1 MTTFDFEK
9 EIAELE
15 AQIAELELA
24 AADRTEKEPTSQEK
38 HKIELLQKQ
47 LEAVKKDVYSKL
59 TPWQTVKVAR
69 HPDRPL
75 LRDYISGMFSEFI
88 ELHGDRCFGDD
99 HGIIGGFATVGKH
112 RVMLIGHQKG
122 KTLEEN
128 IKANFGM
135 ANPEGYRKA
144 LRLMKLAQKFNSPV
158 VTFID
163 TPGAYPG
170 LDAEARGQA
179 EAIARNLTEMAG
191 LEVPIIVVVTGE
203 GGSGGAL
210 GIAVGDVILMLANS
224 VYSVISP
231 EGCASILWRDG
242 AKAPDAAEA
251 LKITAPSLL
260 KLKLID
266 EIIPEP
272 NGGAHRD
279 YPKTFT
285 NVREHLV
292 KHLKRLSGTAA
303 RKLTAKRF
311 DKFAAMGRKH

>member
-9 EIAELE
+9 AIAELE
-15 AQIAELELA
+15 AQISELEQA
-24 AADRTEKEPTSQEK
+24 AAARTEKEPTSQEK
-38 HKIELLQKQ
+38 HKVELLQKQ

-59 TPWQTVKVAR
+59 TPWQTVQVAR

-144 LRLMKLAQKFNSPV
+144 LRLMKLAQKFNVPV

-251 LKITAPSLL
+251 LKITAPALL

-279 YPKTFT
+279 YTKTFA